1 MSDELA
7 QVLTELL
14 RTIEAYDSEQP
25 VQTRL
30 SRKHDAMA
38 YAMLKAR
45 ESLAV
50 YSDYKARMLD
60 GGPSPRYLVATD
72 GHIIDTGEDQYGQ
85 R

>member
-1 MSDELA
+1 VSDELA
-7 QVLTELL
+7 RALVMVLDAV
-14 RTIEAYDSEQP
+14 EAYDKEQP